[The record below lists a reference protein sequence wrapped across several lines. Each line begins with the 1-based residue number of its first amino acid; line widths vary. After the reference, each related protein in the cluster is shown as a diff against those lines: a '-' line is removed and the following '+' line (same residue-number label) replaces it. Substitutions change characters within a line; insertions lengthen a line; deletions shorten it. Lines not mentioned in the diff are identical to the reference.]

1 MKPFRSASAVA
12 IAAIAGAVAVLPAAA
27 LAATLELT
35 PGQVRTDPAG
45 AYVTVAVKNTGTDV
59 VPQTQV
65 TCAFFAGK
73 RALGKS
79 STVLFAIVPGVTG
92 TDQVRLLGATSA
104 TRADCAIDGQK

>member
-1 MKPFRSASAVA
+1 MTPFRSALTVASAA
-12 IAAIAGAVAVLPAAA
+12 CAVLLLPAAA
-27 LAATLELT
+27 SAATLELT
-35 PGQVRTDPAG
+35 PGKVRTDPAG
-45 AYVTVAVKNTGTDV
+45 AYVTVAVKNNGADV
-59 VPQTQV
+59 VAQTQV

-92 TDQVRLLGATSA
+92 TDQVRMLGASSA